1 MTKLSRLLA
10 VLALAASVT
19 GAYAWDI
26 SITDPYLAGTNIMVV
41 PPVVAA
47 AELSQLPTRGTS
59 VVVTAGAKYKIG
71 SQIIVAA
78 HSGTMTNQTVTTTAY
93 YTNGL
98 PVELAVAQWAA
109 TNAIPVY
116 TNIYTVVAPITV
128 PAVGLSGYDGSVRWY
143 RARSPTQE
151 DVRLQLTVP
160 GGTLTL
166 TDGSGSTLAYTAAAT
181 VDFLDFEGT
190 LYGTKS
196 VKTNC
201 TAKAMAW

>member
-1 MTKLSRLLA
+1 MTKLSRLL
-10 VLALAASVT
+10 VMLALAASVT

-26 SITDPYLAGTNIMVV
+26 TIEDTYLAGTNIMVV

-47 AELSQLPTRGTS
+47 TELSQLPVRGTS
-59 VVVTAGAKYKIG
+59 VVVAAGAKYKIG

-78 HSGTMTNQTVTTTAY
+78 HSGTMTNQTSTTTAY

-98 PVELAVAQWAA
+98 PVELAAAQWAA

-143 RARSPTQE
+143 RARQPAQE
-151 DVRLQLTVP
+151 DVRMQLTVP
-160 GGTLTL
+160 AGTLTL
-166 TDGSGSTLAYTAAAT
+166 SDASGSTLVYATAST
-181 VDFLDFEGT
+181 VDFLDFEGA

-196 VKTNC
+196 VATNC
-201 TAKAMAW
+201 TTKAMAW